1 MTYFLDF
8 DRTLF
13 DTDAYNQFLL
23 SHPGCASFRDELAT
37 VLAQGR
43 DETKLPS
50 MERTAVWDKL
60 SDAFS
65 SGAITFAPGEL
76 SPFVYHDVAE
86 FLRHMGNEAIIITY
100 GERTRQKAK
109 LESALAGTV
118 RLTVLYTED
127 SLKAEYLQKYPHLVP
142 ANAIFVDDVVEHLE
156 GIATAFPHVALF
168 EMRRDGGAGSGRW
181 KTIHSLTELP

>member
-1 MTYFLDF
+1 MYFLDF

-13 DTDAYNQFLL
+13 DSDAYNEFLVTHL
-23 SHPGCASFRDELAT
+23 GCAPFSDELAQ

-60 SDAFS
+60 SEAFK
-65 SGAITFAPGEL
+65 SGALTFAPGEL
-76 SPFVYHDVAE
+76 SQFVYHDVPE

-100 GERTRQKAK
+100 GEKTRQKVK
-109 LESALAGTV
+109 IDSALAGIV
-118 RLTVLYTED
+118 RLTVLYTENL
-127 SLKAEYLQKYPHLVP
+127 LKAEYLEKYPHLVP
-142 ANAIFVDDVVEHLE
+142 GQAIFVDDLAEHLSGVKE
-156 GIATAFPHVALF
+156 AFPQMQLF
-168 EMRRDGGAGSGRW
+168 EMRRDGKEGSPKW

>member
-13 DTDAYNQFLL
+13 DSDAYNEYLL
-23 SHPGCASFRDELAT
+23 TLPACASFHDELRE
-37 VLAQGR
+37 VLRQGR

-50 MERTAVWDKL
+50 MVRTTVWDKL
-60 SDAFS
+60 TDVLK
-65 SGAITFAPGEL
+65 SGELTFAPGEL
-76 SPFVYHDVAE
+76 SQFVYHDVSE

-100 GERTRQKAK
+100 GEKTRQKAK

-127 SLKAEYLQKYPHLVP
+127 LLKSEYLEKYPHLVP
-142 ANAIFVDDVVEHLE
+142 AQAIFVDDLAEHLE
-156 GIATAFPHVALF
+156 GVEKAFPHVSLY
-168 EMRRDGGAGSGRW
+168 EMRRDAKQGTGKW
-181 KTIHSLTELP
+181 KIIHSLTELP

>member
-13 DTDAYNQFLL
+13 DSDAYNEYLL
-23 SHPGCASFRDELAT
+23 TLPACAPFHDELREI
-37 VLAQGR
+37 LSEGR
-43 DETKLPS
+43 DETKLPTKY
-50 MERTAVWDKL
+50 RTAVWDKL
-60 SDAFS
+60 TQVLQ
-65 SGAITFAPGEL
+65 SGELTFAPGEL
-76 SPFVYHDVAE
+76 SQFVYHDVSE

-100 GERTRQKAK
+100 GEKTRQKVK

-127 SLKAEYLQKYPHLVP
+127 LLKSEYLEKYPHLVP
-142 ANAIFVDDVVEHLE
+142 GQAIFVDDLAEHLE
-156 GIATAFPHVALF
+156 GVQKAFPYVSLY
-168 EMRRDGGAGSGRW
+168 EMRRDGKEGTGRW